1 MGLLKKVIMAKWTEL
16 YITPVEGVEE
26 VGCFGFRGRRSQS
39 IRHGKGGGGVGKY
52 MNKEAREKGLGGEYV
67 GR

>member
-1 MGLLKKVIMAKWTEL
+1 MWKISRVLWIQGEKEL
-16 YITPVEGVEE
+16 VNKTWE
-26 VGCFGFRGRRSQS
+26 
-39 IRHGKGGGGVGKY
+39 GGVGKY